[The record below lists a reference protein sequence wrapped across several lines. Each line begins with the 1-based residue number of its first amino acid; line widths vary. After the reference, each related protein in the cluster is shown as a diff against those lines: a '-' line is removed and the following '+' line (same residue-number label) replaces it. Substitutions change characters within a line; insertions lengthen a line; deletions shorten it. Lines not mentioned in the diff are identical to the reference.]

1 MADPTED
8 KDSLMQKLEEDRQK
22 MAVEVSELKEEYN
35 ISRWFRACLQKYTW
49 GWVMG
54 AVLTGF
60 LISRLPA
67 RKKAVYLWAD
77 PVERKR
83 GSKMAVREE
92 KAAHPG
98 RHHSELIDK
107 LWSLAKPILSAYL
120 GRILYQRVMTKKG

>member
-8 KDSLMQKLEEDRQK
+8 KGSLMQKLEEGRQK

-35 ISRWFRACLQKYTW
+35 ISRWFRTCVQKYPW

-60 LISRLPA
+60 LISRLLA
-67 RKKAVYLWAD
+67 RKKTVYLWAD

-83 GSKMAVREE
+83 GSKMLVREE
-92 KAAHPG
+92 KEAHPG

-120 GRILYQRVMTKKG
+120 GRKLYQRII